1 MISRW
6 SDFGTKGWYFSRTN
20 CNNKSSLD
28 SAKLSKREIT
38 APPPLWV
45 NASKNDSIMVE
56 RCYTIRITTWLVS
69 AGAGA
74 RLAGRHRR
82 RFEVNRSTSR
92 VVRSHIWNTWCPGA
106 FVTQRVHRQ
115 HALVLGLVM
124 TMMMIPWLTNDTFCD
139 NCSSPCSSLKI
150 IRRNVSWQVINNLI
164 RHF

>member
-45 NASKNDSIMVE
+45 NASKNNFIMVE
-56 RCYTIRITTWLVS
+56 RCYTIRVATWLVS

-82 RFEVNRSTSR
+82 RFEVSRSTSR
-92 VVRSHIWNTWCPGA
+92 VVRSHIWNTWCPARLWHNA
-106 FVTQRVHRQ
+106 FTGS
-115 HALVLGLVM
+115 ALVRVLVM
-124 TMMMIPWLTNDTFCD
+124 MTIPWLTNDTFCD